1 MKRRKRGEGLIR
13 QRKEGRWEIKA
24 WVWRKTLYAYADT
37 WAKALEPSASAKATS
52 ATCAP
57 S

>member
-13 QRKEGRWEIKA
+13 QHKEGRWEIKA
-24 WVWRKTLYAYADT
+24 WVRRKTLYAYADT